1 MRRGTFVRWG
11 VPIAAAAVIGAAV
24 GAGPVI
30 AAVSGDP
37 VLPERSAQQLLA
49 DAAAAGKKETP
60 PMSGTVQQTA
70 SLGLPALPQI
80 GAASPLALLSGSHEV
95 KVWYGGHDK
104 LRVAMPTQ
112 MNETNLI
119 INGGQ
124 SWYWDSAS
132 NTATKLIWKGW
143 SKEPPRDLATPAPGD
158 LTPKGVA
165 EQILAKAGEHT
176 AIRVTNTAE
185 VAGRPVYQLVLAP
198 KAAGSLVQEVR
209 LALDGETFVPL
220 QVQVFAKGS
229 AEPAF
234 QVGFTQVTFT
244 PPAEE
249 NFTFTPPQGA
259 KVEEREFGGPEEAR
273 EGEKQAEHAER
284 TARDAKV
291 VGAGWTGVAVLKVSA
306 ADLAGKPSDGEPSD
320 SRTPD
325 SRTPDS
331 RTPDGRTSDGR
342 TSDGRTSDGGPEGL
356 GGDADVKGILDNV
369 LKNATPVS
377 GPWGSGRLIS
387 TKLVTAL
394 LTDDGRLL
402 VGAVTPEE
410 ITKAAGVK

>member
-11 VPIAAAAVIGAAV
+11 VPVAAAAVIAAAV

-49 DAAAAGKKETP
+49 DAVAAAGKKSPP

-70 SLGLPALPQI
+70 SLGLPALPQT
-80 GAASPLALLSGSHEV
+80 GAGSPLALLAGSHEV
-95 KVWYGGHDK
+95 KVWYGANDK

-119 INGGQ
+119 VNGGQ
-124 SWYWDSAS
+124 AWYWDSAG
-132 NTATKLIWKGW
+132 NTATKFVWKGGADR
-143 SKEPPRDLATPAPGD
+143 SPDPAASVPTPSPSD
-158 LTPKGVA
+158 LTPQAAA
-165 EQILAKAGEHT
+165 EKLLAQAGEHT
-176 AIRVTNTAE
+176 AIRVINTAE

-198 KAAGSLVQEVR
+198 KDEGSLVQEVR
-209 LALDGETFVPL
+209 LALDGETYVPL

-249 NFTFTPPQGA
+249 NFTFTPPAGA
-259 KVEEREFGGPEEAR
+259 KVEERAIGPDDLAGEEKHAAEADKAAR
-273 EGEKQAEHAER
+273 GL
-284 TARDAKV
+284 KV
-291 VGAGWTGVAVLKVSA
+291 VGDGWTQVAVVKASA
-306 ADLAGKPSDGEPSD
+306 ADLAGGTP
-320 SRTPD
+320 PD
-325 SRTPDS
+325 SR
-331 RTPDGRTSDGR
+331 PDGQQDGQQDGR
-342 TSDGRTSDGGPEGL
+342 QAH
-356 GGDADVKGILDNV
+356 GGDGADGQAVVADL
-369 LKNATPVS
+369 LKSATQVS
-377 GPWGSGRLIS
+377 GPWGSGKLIS

-410 ITKAAGVK
+410 ITKAAGVR

>member
-11 VPIAAAAVIGAAV
+11 VPIAAAAVIGAAI

-49 DAAAAGKKETP
+49 DAVAATSKEGGIP

-70 SLGLPALPQI
+70 SLGLPALPQT
-80 GAASPLALLSGSHEV
+80 GEASPLSLLSGSHEV
-95 KVWYGGHDK
+95 KVWYGAKDK

-112 MNETNLI
+112 LNETNLI
-119 INGGQ
+119 VNGDQ
-124 SWYWDSAS
+124 AWYWESAT
-132 NTATKLIWKGW
+132 NTATKVSIKAGTEQQH
-143 SKEPPRDLATPAPGD
+143 KAPTPQPTD
-158 LTPKGVA
+158 LTPQQVA
-165 EQILAKAGEHT
+165 ERLLANVGQHT
-176 AIRVTNTAE
+176 AVRVINTAE

-198 KAAGSLVQEVR
+198 KDAGSLVQEIR
-209 LALDGETFVPL
+209 IALDGETYVPL
-220 QVQVFAKGS
+220 QVQVYAKES

-249 NFTFTPPQGA
+249 NFTFTPPAGA
-259 KVEEREFGGPEEAR
+259 KVEEKTLGADMSQGAEQR
-273 EGEKQAEHAER
+273 AEHAKDVAGR
-284 TARDAKV
+284 AKV
-291 VGAGWTGVAVLKVSA
+291 VGQGWTTVAVVPFSLSDLK
-306 ADLAGKPSDGEPSD
+306 AGTATPSD
-320 SRTPD
+320 SRQSADPGAGPSTDPSALVD
-325 SRTPDS
+325 S
-331 RTPDGRTSDGR
+331 
-342 TSDGRTSDGGPEGL
+342 
-356 GGDADVKGILDNV
+356 V
-369 LKNATPVS
+369 LKSATPVS
-377 GPWGSGRLIS
+377 GAWGSGKLIK